1 MTTTRT
7 RYHHGNLRAALTQ
20 AGLELAREGGP
31 DAVAVREASR
41 RAGVS
46 HNAAYRHF
54 PNRDAFLKA
63 VCDQCMNELASLM
76 EELIAIEERTAEV
89 NPSDMSVE
97 AIRLRLRATGAAYVQ
112 FALSEPG
119 LFQTAFSVPT
129 GMSYSGGAET
139 AGDGHATGEGAPAR
153 GAGEPRAR
161 LGPFGLLGKQLDDLV
176 AAGGL
181 TPARRDNADFAA
193 WSAVH
198 GLSMLLLAGPLREL
212 PEARRNAVLE
222 RILEI
227 FERGV

>member
-1 MTTTRT
+1 MTTRT

-76 EELIAIEERTAEV
+76 EELIAIEERTAKV
-89 NPSDMSVE
+89 DPSDMSVE

-129 GMSYSGGAET
+129 GMSYAGG
-139 AGDGHATGEGAPAR
+139 
-153 GAGEPRAR
+153 GAGEDRGVEDRGVEDPPPR

-193 WSAVH
+193 WAAVH

-212 PEARRNAVLE
+212 PDAKRAAVLE
-222 RILEI
+222 RIQEI

>member
-1 MTTTRT
+1 MTTRT

-31 DAVAVREASR
+31 EAVAVREASR

-54 PNRDAFLKA
+54 PSRDAFLKA

-89 NPSDMSVE
+89 DPSDMSVE

-129 GMSYSGGAET
+129 GMSYAGGGSA
-139 AGDGHATGEGAPAR
+139 AGDGNSTGDGSAEDP
-153 GAGEPRAR
+153 PPR

-181 TPARRDNADFAA
+181 TPARRANADFAA

-212 PEARRNAVLE
+212 PDAKRDAVLE
-222 RILEI
+222 RIQEI